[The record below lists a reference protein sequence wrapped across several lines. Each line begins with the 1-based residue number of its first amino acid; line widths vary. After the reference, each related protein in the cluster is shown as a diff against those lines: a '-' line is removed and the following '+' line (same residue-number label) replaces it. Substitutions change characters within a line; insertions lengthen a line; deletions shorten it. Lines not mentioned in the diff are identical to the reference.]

1 MCHEFLTH
9 PLLVFSLF
17 RLWFS
22 AFFGFGFQPFS
33 ALLSAFFGFGFQPFV
48 DCTHLILQTARSNTQ
63 SGSQCS
69 EYADRDLQNCFP
81 SFFLHF
87 V

>member
-9 PLLVFSLF
+9 PLLL
-17 RLWFS
+17 S
-22 AFFGFGFQPFS
+22 AFFGFAFSLFS
-33 ALLSAFFGFGFQPFV
+33 ALLSAFVG
-48 DCTHLILQTARSNTQ
+48 CTYLILQTARSNAQ

-69 EYADRDLQNCFP
+69 EYADCDLQNCFP

>member
-1 MCHEFLTH
+1 MNFDT
-9 PLLVFSLF
+9 PSFV
-17 RLWFS
+17 
-22 AFFGFGFQPFS
+22 FQPFS
-33 ALLSAFFGFGFQPFV
+33 ALFSAFLG
-48 DCTHLILQTARSNTQ
+48 CTHLILQTARSNAQ

>member
-17 RLWFS
+17 RLC
-22 AFFGFGFQPFS
+22 
-33 ALLSAFFGFGFQPFV
+33 LSAFVG
-48 DCTHLILQTARSNTQ
+48 CTHLILQTARSNTQ

>member
-9 PLLVFSLF
+9 PLLVFGLF
-17 RLWFS
+17 RLC
-22 AFFGFGFQPFS
+22 
-33 ALLSAFFGFGFQPFV
+33 FQPFV
-48 DCTHLILQTARSNTQ
+48 GFTHLILQTARSNTQ

-69 EYADRDLQNCFP
+69 QYADRDLQNCFP

>member
-17 RLWFS
+17 RLCLS
-22 AFFGFGFQPFS
+22 ALFGFI
-33 ALLSAFFGFGFQPFV
+33 FQPFV
-48 DCTHLILQTARSNTQ
+48 GCTHLILQTARSNTQ